1 MIGPSADGKG
11 WVNINN
17 RCACGRRMPLPESHG
32 KHCPDCGTKVPTWE
46 EMRTGTAPPNMPRN
60 VSG

>member
-1 MIGPSADGKG
+1 MIGPSADD
-11 WVNINN
+11 